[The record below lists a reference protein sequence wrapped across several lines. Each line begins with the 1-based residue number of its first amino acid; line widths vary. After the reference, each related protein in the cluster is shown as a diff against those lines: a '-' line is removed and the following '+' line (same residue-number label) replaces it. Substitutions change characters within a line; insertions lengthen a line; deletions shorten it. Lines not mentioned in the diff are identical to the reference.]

1 MKRLPFSSPKLRYF
15 LIAIIVALVYCNTL
29 SLDYAL
35 DDRMIIFENNYTLQ
49 GFQGTQGIFT
59 QDAFTGYFGEDKNL
73 VTGGRYRPL
82 SQFTFMIEY
91 ELFGQSIHDKV
102 GLNRAPQNEELFSES
117 PLPIISHAVNVLLF
131 IILCL
136 ITYHVLR
143 KIFPNYDH
151 KKWYLSLPFIATL
164 LFALHPLHTEAV
176 ANIKGRDE
184 IMCMLGAMFAVFS
197 TIKYMN
203 KRNILWLFAAFAAMV
218 FALFSKEN
226 AITFMAII
234 PLVVYFLP
242 NTKKKSDYLI
252 TLIPIVL
259 ASAAFLIVRSQ
270 VLGGMLSQSESQH
283 ILNNPFAQSTK
294 IQEIATVLITWAIYL
309 KLLVF
314 PYPLTHDYYPNEI
327 EITNFSNPAVWLVL
341 IVLGFVVYYA
351 IRNFKKKNII
361 AFGIIF
367 FAVTFSITSNLI
379 FNVGTFMNERFLFT
393 SLLGFAIIAVFL
405 LQKLNKWLSAKWMSA
420 IFIVIFSLFSILT
433 FARNFSWKDDITL
446 FTTDVKT
453 SSQSIKCNISAGGSY
468 LKLYNQ
474 KNQEKYLKL
483 AEKHLKKAFE
493 LGNVSMEAYSLL
505 GNVYF
510 QKKEYPQALKCYQTV
525 LQNNP
530 KDALA
535 AANVEVVQLAMGDT
549 QIQEAHDILNQGDV
563 AGALKMGETLLAQ
576 KPDSPEVLNLM
587 GTIYGKGLGQLEQ
600 SITYLN
606 KAVELS
612 PNYVSALE
620 NLGIAYAMKNQFDLA
635 LNYLNRAHELEPDN
649 QNVINNLQMV
659 KMNMQK

>member
-164 LFALHPLHTEAV
+164 FFALHPLHTEAV

-184 IMCMLGAMFAVFS
+184 MMCMLGAMFAVFS
-197 TIKYMN
+197 TIKFMN

-270 VLGGMLSQSESQH
+270 VLGG
-283 ILNNPFAQSTK
+283 
-294 IQEIATVLITWAIYL
+294 
-309 KLLVF
+309 
-314 PYPLTHDYYPNEI
+314 
-327 EITNFSNPAVWLVL
+327 
-341 IVLGFVVYYA
+341 
-351 IRNFKKKNII
+351 
-361 AFGIIF
+361 
-367 FAVTFSITSNLI
+367 
-379 FNVGTFMNERFLFT
+379 
-393 SLLGFAIIAVFL
+393 
-405 LQKLNKWLSAKWMSA
+405 
-420 IFIVIFSLFSILT
+420 
-433 FARNFSWKDDITL
+433 
-446 FTTDVKT
+446 
-453 SSQSIKCNISAGGSY
+453 
-468 LKLYNQ
+468 
-474 KNQEKYLKL
+474 
-483 AEKHLKKAFE
+483 
-493 LGNVSMEAYSLL
+493 
-505 GNVYF
+505 
-510 QKKEYPQALKCYQTV
+510 
-525 LQNNP
+525 
-530 KDALA
+530 
-535 AANVEVVQLAMGDT
+535 
-549 QIQEAHDILNQGDV
+549 
-563 AGALKMGETLLAQ
+563 
-576 KPDSPEVLNLM
+576 
-587 GTIYGKGLGQLEQ
+587 
-600 SITYLN
+600 
-606 KAVELS
+606 
-612 PNYVSALE
+612 
-620 NLGIAYAMKNQFDLA
+620 
-635 LNYLNRAHELEPDN
+635 
-649 QNVINNLQMV
+649 
-659 KMNMQK
+659 